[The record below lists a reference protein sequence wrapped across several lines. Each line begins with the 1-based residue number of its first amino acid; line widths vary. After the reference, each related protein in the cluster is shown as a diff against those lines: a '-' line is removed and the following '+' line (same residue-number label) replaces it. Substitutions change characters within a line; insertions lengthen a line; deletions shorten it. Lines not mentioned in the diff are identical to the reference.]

1 MSKLAAAAFAMAA
14 LCAGGTADAAIPTW
28 CGNTADRSNLEC
40 RFYTWEQCQAYL
52 SGLNGYCIPNPY
64 LGAYGAEPPRRIKR
78 QRYYR

>member
-14 LCAGGTADAAIPTW
+14 LGVGGHAEAAVPTW

-40 RFYTWEQCQAYL
+40 RFFSWQQCQAYL

-64 LGAYGAEPPRRIKR
+64 LGAYGAEPEPRPYRKR
-78 QRYYR
+78 RYR

>member
-40 RFYTWEQCQAYL
+40 RFYTWEQC
-52 SGLNGYCIPNPY
+52 
-64 LGAYGAEPPRRIKR
+64 
-78 QRYYR
+78 